1 MQYSQCTSPLALSR
15 FKRNRLSLA
24 LHSLLLVTAGAGA
37 SLTSP
42 GAFAVEARASTYD
55 LPAAPLDEALSR
67 FAQQAGITLPFAPEL
82 VQGKQAPALQGDYQ
96 TGQAL
101 QHLLQGSG
109 LLARQGE
116 DGYWGIYPL
125 QETAL
130 DLQSVVV
137 SASQTEHSELTAPAS
152 VSVISRTQLDQMQ
165 AYDLADAVAKVP
177 GVTVVAAS
185 TYGRSKIKMRGLDS
199 DYTLLLVNGR
209 RINSRDALT
218 SAYAND
224 FDLSAIP
231 LQAVERIEVIRGPMS
246 SLYGADALGGV
257 INVIL
262 RRPGNQAEGVL
273 SYAYENITSGEGGD
287 SHTSSTYLS
296 APLIEDRLL
305 GNVIVEG
312 TDRAAWKSS
321 MTSSDNVHA
330 REQRQNWALMSNLTW
345 LIDEAQELELD
356 LSARED
362 QRDGTWNNSNVNFPT
377 NQQEMDRFTFGLT
390 HSAHRDT
397 HSTRLRY
404 YYEEVDLSDDS
415 ELMTTTLRGLVGEVE
430 QRNQTV
436 DGQINTTLGAH
447 LLTAGAEYR
456 HTDLEHNQNLSA
468 GATTDYQRAVFLQDE
483 IGLGDL
489 RLTLGGR
496 LDDHKAFGSEFSP
509 RAYAVYSLT
518 ESWVLKGG
526 VGKAFKAPSITQA
539 DPSYA
544 VTACR
549 GRCVVA
555 GNPELKPETALSYEL
570 GTLYQSPQFEAGINL
585 FLNDI
590 DDMILADNWRVG
602 HRPTVLTYYNVD
614 SARTRGIEL
623 FSSLPLSESLELSA
637 NYTLTDA
644 RDRDRDTGEELRQVP
659 RHTGNLSLNWSI
671 TPRWQTQ
678 LGYEYVGSQVL
689 RNTIS
694 NTDVEAAD
702 YHLLNLGTQYQL
714 SKELTLSGGVKNLGD
729 SRRDSVARDADNIL
743 QSRSLYAGLSY
754 AF

>member
-1 MQYSQCTSPLALSR
+1 MPYSRLNSPTSMSR
-15 FKRNRLSLA
+15 FKRSRLSLA
-24 LHSLLLVTAGAGA
+24 LHTLLLATSGLGTSLASPAALAAQTAA
-37 SLTSP
+37 
-42 GAFAVEARASTYD
+42 YN
-55 LPAAPLDEALSR
+55 LPAAPLEEALSR
-67 FAQQAGITLPFAPEL
+67 FAQQAGITLPFAPQL
-82 VQGKQAPALQGDYQ
+82 VLGKQAPALHGNYAVA
-96 TGQAL
+96 QAL
-101 QHLLQGSG
+101 ERLLQGSG
-109 LLARQGE
+109 LQARQGE
-116 DGYWGIYPL
+116 DGFWGIYPL
-125 QETAL
+125 QEAAL

-152 VSVISRTQLDQMQ
+152 VSVISRRQLDQMQ

-177 GVTVVAAS
+177 GVSVAAAS

-273 SYAYENITSGEGGD
+273 SYDYENITSGDGGD
-287 SHTSSTYLS
+287 SHTSSAYLS
-296 APLIEDRLL
+296 GPLIEDRLL

-362 QRDGTWNNSNVNFPT
+362 QRDGTWNNSNVSFPT
-377 NQQEMDRFTFGLT
+377 NQQEMERFTFGLT
-390 HSAHRDT
+390 HSAHLENY
-397 HSTRLRY
+397 STRLRY

-430 QRNQTV
+430 QRNQTI

-496 LDDHKAFGSEFSP
+496 LDEHKAFGSEFSP
-509 RAYAVYSLT
+509 RAYAVYSLS
-518 ESWVLKGG
+518 ENWVLKAG

-539 DPSYA
+539 DPTYA

-555 GNPELKPETALSYEL
+555 GNPDIKPETALSYEL
-570 GTLYQSPQFEAGINL
+570 GTLYQSAQLEVGANL

-590 DDMILADNWRVG
+590 EDMILADNWRVG
-602 HRPTVLTYYNVD
+602 HRPAVLTYYNVD
-614 SARTRGIEL
+614 NARTRGIEL
-623 FSSLPLSESLELSA
+623 FSSLPLNESLNLSA

-644 RDRDRDTGEELRQVP
+644 RDRDTGEELRQVP
-659 RHTGNLSLNWSI
+659 RHTGNLSLGWSI
-671 TPRWQTQ
+671 TSHWQTQ
-678 LGYEYVGSQVL
+678 LGYEYVGSQVV

-694 NTDVEAAD
+694 NTNVEAAD
-702 YHLLNLGTQYQL
+702 YHILNLGTQYQL
-714 SKELTLSGGVKNLGD
+714 SQELTLSGGVKNLGD
-729 SRRDSVARDADNIL
+729 SRRDSAARDADNIL
-743 QSRSLYAGLSY
+743 QSRSLYAGISY